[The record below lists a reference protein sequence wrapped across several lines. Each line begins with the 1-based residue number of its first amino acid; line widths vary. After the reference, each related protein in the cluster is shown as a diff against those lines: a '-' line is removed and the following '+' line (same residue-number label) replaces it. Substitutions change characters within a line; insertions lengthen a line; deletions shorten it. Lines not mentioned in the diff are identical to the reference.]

1 MKSVLSHKASYRL
14 RGSLTA
20 RAGNPDFDLIC
31 RRDFDLRLPLM
42 SFEKAKVLFY
52 FDRISIMDEYENR
65 NGRAKLGQSFR
76 HLGCAWRGRT
86 RVSSLDLFDGRFFLP
101 LTVS

>member
-1 MKSVLSHKASYRL
+1 
-14 RGSLTA
+14 
-20 RAGNPDFDLIC
+20 
-31 RRDFDLRLPLM
+31 M

-65 NGRAKLGQSFR
+65 NGRVKLGESSR

-86 RVSSLDLFDGRFFLP
+86 RVGSLDLFDGRFFLP
-101 LTVS
+101 LTIS

>member
-1 MKSVLSHKASYRL
+1 
-14 RGSLTA
+14 
-20 RAGNPDFDLIC
+20 
-31 RRDFDLRLPLM
+31 M

-65 NGRAKLGQSFR
+65 NGRVKLGQSFR

-86 RVSSLDLFDGRFFLP
+86 SLDLFDGRFFLP

>member
-1 MKSVLSHKASYRL
+1 
-14 RGSLTA
+14 
-20 RAGNPDFDLIC
+20 
-31 RRDFDLRLPLM
+31 M

-86 RVSSLDLFDGRFFLP
+86 RVSSLDLFDGRFFLS
-101 LTVS
+101 LTFVIVATESDQIRGIRSSVLNDPSSDITACTKSVN